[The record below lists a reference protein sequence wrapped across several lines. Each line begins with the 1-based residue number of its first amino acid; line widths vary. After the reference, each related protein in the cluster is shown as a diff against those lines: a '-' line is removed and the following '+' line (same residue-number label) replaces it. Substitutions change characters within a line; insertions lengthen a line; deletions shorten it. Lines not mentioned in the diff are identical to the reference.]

1 MAINYYANI
10 GMIGSDIELNRNQ
23 LILPVIDNESDQ
35 PAAGVS
41 VQGQMY
47 FDTTAGD
54 KTMYYF
60 DGTNWVSMDGSSGG
74 VTSVIAGTGIGVDQ
88 ATGAV
93 TVSNT
98 GVLSVN
104 TTDGTWID
112 LTPNAAANGAVTVT
126 ADLSA
131 TGLAGDGDTQFL
143 RGDNTWA
150 TPAGSYTSWTLGAT
164 TGDDNEIADGDD
176 VDFVGTTGISTSI
189 ATAGVKSTVTINN
202 TGVTSIVAGTNITVS
217 GATGAVTVNG
227 TANTTSLGIANDAG
241 TEQFAVTDTVDLQF
255 AAAGGA
261 SVAFDVGNKRVTYTA
276 PSNTN
281 ETYTLPVSAGTAVTG
296 FTVADVD
303 LTAGGS
309 GTGIKSTVTFAGK
322 DSEIEI
328 TETVGNNGIV
338 KIGLPDDVVVT
349 GSLDTN
355 TLGVTASATVGTTL
369 SVSGVL
375 TASGTIDMVDS
386 KILNVADGTAGTD
399 GVNLAQVQTL
409 VAGGSIF
416 QGGYDAATNTPD
428 LDTNPASSI
437 KTGYFWAV
445 TESGTFFS
453 EVVQTGDL
461 IFANTDDPGAT
472 FANWTVVQSGQEIAE
487 AGDTDA
493 TTVKGIAGFN
503 DDAFTVTAN
512 GFVDSLVFNGTQKG
526 VVPNTSGNSATVFL
540 NGTGAF
546 SAPANDNTQRGAGT
560 GLSLN
565 GNDID
570 ANVNATV
577 QTVAKQGVSTTAA
590 RTYELQ
596 VDGSDQLVVNVPW
609 TDNNDDTGITGVTL
623 ATAASTGSPLSE
635 SITGR
640 ELTLTSH
647 TYAGTTLVGYVPTG
661 GDDTK
666 FLRGDG
672 TWVVPTDTTGVDTV
686 SASTADAL
694 LGLSSTP
701 TSGAVVV
708 GLDINGMNAVSAGED
723 IDRFPIYDASAT
735 ANGYLTG
742 ALLADL
748 IRTENS
754 YKQTLTA
761 FTTGTTIA
769 ANAVVHNLNSFDVS
783 VQLYDE
789 TTKETIH
796 AEIDRTSVNIVSITG
811 NNYPVGNITVLV
823 SKVG

>member
-23 LILPVIDNESDQ
+23 LILPVIDNETTQ

-60 DGTNWVSMDGSSGG
+60 DGTNWISMDGSSGG

-98 GVLSVN
+98 GVLSVD

-112 LTPNAAANGAVTVT
+112 LTPNTAANGDVTVT

-131 TGLAGDGDTQFL
+131 TGFAGTGNTQFL
-143 RGDNTWA
+143 RGDNVWA
-150 TPAGSYTSWTLGAT
+150 TPAGGGTMSSWDLSAT
-164 TGDDNEIADGDD
+164 TGTTAAIEDTDEVIFTG
-176 VDFVGTTGISTSI
+176 VGI
-189 ATAGVKSTVTINN
+189 ATAVTTAGQVSTITLTNS
-202 TGVTSIVAGTNITVS
+202 GVTSIVAGTNITIS
-217 GATGAVTVNG
+217 GATGAVTING

-241 TEQFAVTDTVDLQF
+241 ANQFTVGADDLEF

-261 SVAFDVGNKRVTYTA
+261 SVAFDNTNKRVTYTA
-276 PSNTN
+276 PTNTN

-355 TLGVTASATVGTTL
+355 TLGVTTSATVGTTL
-369 SVSGVL
+369 SVSGIL
-375 TASGTIDMVDS
+375 TASGTINMVNS
-386 KILNVADGTAGTD
+386 KILNVATGTAGTD

-428 LDTNPASSI
+428 LDTNPVTTI

-453 EVVQTGDL
+453 EVVQVGDL

-487 AGDTDA
+487 AGSVDA

-503 DDAFTVTAN
+503 DDAFTVSAS
-512 GFVDSLVFNGTQKG
+512 GFVNSLVFSGTQKG
-526 VVPNTSGNSATVFL
+526 VVPNTSGNVATVFL
-540 NGTGAF
+540 NGQGAF
-546 SAPANDNTQRGAGT
+546 STPANDNTQRGAGT

-570 ANVNATV
+570 ANVSATAQSV
-577 QTVAKQGVSTTAA
+577 TKEGVSSATG

-661 GDDTK
+661 GDATK

-701 TSGAVVV
+701 TSGDVVV
-708 GLDINGMNAVSAGED
+708 GLDINGMNAVSAGNS

-748 IRTENS
+748 IRSENS

-769 ANAVVHNLNSFDVS
+769 ANAVVHDLNSFDVS
-783 VQLYDE
+783 VHLYDE
-789 TTKETIH
+789 NTKETIH

-811 NNYPVGNITVLV
+811 NSYPVGNITVLV
-823 SKVG
+823 SKIG

>member
-23 LILPVIDNESDQ
+23 LILPVIDNETTQ

-60 DGTNWVSMDGSSGG
+60 DGTNWISMDGSSGG
-74 VTSVIAGTGIGVDQ
+74 VTSVIAGPGIGVDQ

-104 TTDGTWID
+104 TTDGTFID
-112 LTPNAAANGAVTVT
+112 LTPNTAASGAVTVT

-131 TGLAGDGDTQFL
+131 GGTPTATNFL
-143 RGDNTWA
+143 RGDNIWA
-150 TPAGSYTSWTLGAT
+150 TPAGGGTMSSWDLSAT
-164 TGDDNEIADGDD
+164 TGTTATIEDTDEVIFTGVGIAAA
-176 VDFVGTTGISTSI
+176 VTTTGQVSTITLTNS
-189 ATAGVKSTVTINN
+189 
-202 TGVTSIVAGTNITVS
+202 GVTSIVAGTNITIS
-217 GATGAVTVNG
+217 GATGAVTING
-227 TANTTSLGIANDAG
+227 TANTTSLGIANAAG
-241 TEQFAVTDTVDLQF
+241 ANQFTVSDTDDLEF

-261 SVAFDVGNKRVTYTA
+261 SVAFDNTNKRVTYTA
-276 PSNTN
+276 PTNTN

-309 GTGIKSTVTFAGK
+309 GTGIKSRVTFAGK

-338 KIGLPDDVVVT
+338 KIGLPDDVVVA

-355 TLGVTASATVGTTL
+355 TLGVTTSATVGTTL

-375 TASGTIDMVDS
+375 SASGTIDMVNS
-386 KILNVADGTAGTD
+386 KIINVATGTAGTD

-428 LDTNPASSI
+428 LDTNPATTI

-453 EVVQTGDL
+453 EVVQVGDL

-487 AGDTDA
+487 AGSVDA

-503 DDAFTVTAN
+503 DDAFTVSAS
-512 GFVDSLVFNGTQKG
+512 GFVNSLVFSGTQKG
-526 VVPNTSGNSATVFL
+526 VVPNTSGNVATVFL
-540 NGTGAF
+540 NGQGAF
-546 SAPANDNTQRGAGT
+546 STPANDNTQRGAGT

-570 ANVNATV
+570 ANVSATAQSV
-577 QTVAKQGVSTTAA
+577 TKEAVSSATG

-609 TDNNDDTGITGVTL
+609 ADNNDDTGITGVTL
-623 ATAASTGSPLSE
+623 ATAVSTGSPLSE
-635 SITGR
+635 SITAR

-661 GDDTK
+661 GDATK

-686 SASTADAL
+686 SASAADAL

-708 GLDINGMNAVSAGED
+708 GLDINGMTAVTAGNSV
-723 IDRFPIYDASAT
+723 DRFPIYDASAT

-748 IRTENS
+748 IRSENS

-761 FTTGTTIA
+761 FTTGTTTA
-769 ANAVVHNLNSFDVS
+769 ANAVVHGLNSFDVS

-789 TTKETIH
+789 NTKETIH

-811 NNYPVGNITVLV
+811 NSYPVGNITVLV
-823 SKVG
+823 SKIG